1 MDELL
6 ERLSTGWIECLLQVL
21 GWIAERN
28 RLAQHKL
35 HRYAE
40 HALGFS
46 RGGPRVTGT
55 GEMTNR
61 RANALR
67 RGREQNPL
75 R

>member
-6 ERLSTGWIECLLQVL
+6 ERLSTGWIRRLLQVL

-28 RLAQHKL
+28 HLAQHKL
-35 HRYAE
+35 LRYAE
-40 HALGFS
+40 HALGLS

-55 GEMTNR
+55 REVAYG